1 MNKIFENK
9 SYYRKYIIVVVIIFL
24 LITTALVF
32 SLLSQKPKID
42 PASELLIRQAAAY
55 KLNKDPNNLTDK
67 DFSKIKVLHFAE
79 VKQDSGK
86 SSTIVRMYKGLT
98 ELTFLKKFTN
108 LEKLNLSNIRL
119 NKSIPKWMKILER
132 LGIINLED
140 RYTIDVSPISELKNL
155 KVLDLSGFPIKS
167 LKPLSNLTNLKMLDI
182 SETPISNIEPLKKLT
197 NLEQV
202 VMLGCKNIT
211 DKQVEDLQKALPNLH
226 IAYLKVIPKN
236 IPQPSYRPMWEFE
249 DYLPESE
256 LEDGE

>member
-1 MNKIFENK
+1 MSKKK
-9 SYYRKYIIVVVIIFL
+9 SSWRKYTFAAVVLLL
-24 LITTALVF
+24 LITLALVLSWF
-32 SLLSQKPKID
+32 SQEQKPD
-42 PASELLIRQAAAY
+42 PASEKLIREAAAY
-55 KLNKDPNNLTDK
+55 KLNKDPNNLTDE

-79 VKQDSGK
+79 VKQGSGK
-86 SSTIVRMYKGLT
+86 SSTIIRMYKELT
-98 ELTFLKKFTN
+98 ELTFLEKFTN

-119 NKSIPKWMKILER
+119 NKSIPKWMKILAR

-140 RYTIDVSPISELKNL
+140 RYTIDLSPISELKNL
-155 KVLDLSGFPIKS
+155 QVLDFSGFPIKS

-197 NLEQV
+197 SLEQV

-211 DKQVEDLQKALPNLH
+211 DKQVEDLKKAFPNLH
-226 IAYLKVIPKN
+226 IAYIKVIPKN

-256 LEDGE
+256 LENGE